1 MGHRQMHPKKSPPV
15 TPERGGTVPRWWCGS
30 NAILVMMTALLAIV
44 ATLEILRG

>member
-1 MGHRQMHPKKSPPV
+1 MRNRQTHPAQSPPV

-30 NAILVMMTALLAIV
+30 NAILVMMTAVLAIV